1 MGTKRLATLLYVA
14 GLAAATT
21 PLVAQ
26 LGKPNAQGV
35 SVGHVHLVVR
45 DAEAHKKLWVLL
57 GADITRTGSL
67 ELLKF
72 PGLFV
77 ILTPGTPSGGSEE
90 STVNHFG
97 FAVPNVDAVRAKL
110 TAAGLPTVQ
119 ELTNPKRWVTMFPDL
134 VKVEF
139 VEDPTLT
146 VPIAGHHLHLSTN
159 EIEPLRAWYVKTFG
173 GASETRRGFPSA
185 VFDGGEVNL
194 IQAPGPQA
202 PTKGRS
208 LDHIGFEVK
217 GLEAFCRKLE
227 ADGVKFETP
236 YREMPQLGGLK
247 LAFITDPAG
256 TRIELT
262 EGLAAH

>member
-1 MGTKRLATLLYVA
+1 MGTKRLAMWLCA
-14 GLAAATT
+14 AALAAATV
-21 PLVAQ
+21 PLAAQ

-57 GADITRTGSL
+57 GADVTRTGSL

-77 ILTPGTPSGGSEE
+77 ILTPGTPSGGSEG

-110 TAAGLPTVQ
+110 TAAGLPTEQ

-139 VEDPTLT
+139 VEDPTLK

-159 EIEPLRAWYVKTFG
+159 EIEPLRGWYVKTFG
-173 GASETRRGFPSA
+173 GASETRRGFSSA
-185 VFDGGEVNL
+185 VFDAGEVNL

-227 ADGVKFETP
+227 AEGVKFETP